1 MMEQPRAVRDGVV
14 DMVYS
19 ACAFYAAQ
27 VPECDAM
34 SASTL
39 DGPTARKNGGTEL
52 LNQIHQKRAG
62 VYLLGWVDSGIRFN
76 LWSTKEPKLDSTGH
90 IDIKGFKVRGH
101 PIYQAFLTN
110 YLGAQTINVNSPD
123 LYTALERGT
132 VEMSAWTQ
140 IGLMD
145 LNWDRY
151 LKYRILP
158 DFFSTDLV
166 ILVNLKKWNALAPKT
181 REILQRVAIQHET
194 ESLQALQKLWKE
206 EEAELKKRGIKTVEQ
221 SARRVEALLCRRAL
235 GEPRAHEGTD
245 GEVRRHGK
253 LRQGRPALHPVLMKK
268 AYDAVLYGMAWCAG
282 VLIAAMM
289 IVITVDVVVRNLGYQ
304 SSGHFFTFTEY
315 ALLLVPCLGAPWLV
329 REKGHVYVEILLMHL
344 EPARPCAATSGD
356 RPRLHRGLRGA
367 RLARLRPDAARLRRE
382 REGRALARHAAL
394 DAGRLH
400 SAVVRHDGGRVPALP
415 RPARGL
421 PRKPDR
427 AEGVGRRWSGTGR
440 PRCSSAWA
448 SAS

>member
-1 MMEQPRAVRDGVV
+1 MKANSLAAALALAGAAFATPAAAADTITATHVFPASLVYSRSFLEFVKKANEAGKGVFAIQVRGGPEAIPMMEQARAARDGVV

-62 VYLLGWVDSGIRFN
+62 LYLLGWVDSGIRFN
-76 LWSTKEPKLDSTGH
+76 LWSTREPKLDSTGH

-166 ILVNLKKWNALAPKT
+166 IIMNLKKWNALAPKT
-181 REILQRVAIQHET
+181 REILQRVTIQHET

-206 EEAELKKRGIKTVEQ
+206 EEAELKKRGIKTIEQ
-221 SARRVEALLCRRAL
+221 SA
-235 GEPRAHEGTD
+235 
-245 GEVRRHGK
+245 
-253 LRQGRPALHPVLMKK
+253 
-268 AYDAVLYGMAWCAG
+268 DAAK
-282 VLIAAMM
+282 
-289 IVITVDVVVRNLGYQ
+289 R
-304 SSGHFFTFTEY
+304 FY
-315 ALLLVPCLGAPWLV
+315 A
-329 REKGHVYVEILLMHL
+329 
-344 EPARPCAATSGD
+344 
-356 RPRLHRGLRGA
+356 GA
-367 RLARLRPDAARLRRE
+367 RSASLARMKE
-382 REGRALARHAAL
+382 RMEKS
-394 DAGRLH
+394 AG
-400 SAVVRHDGGRVPALP
+400 
-415 RPARGL
+415 
-421 PRKPDR
+421 
-427 AEGVGRRWSGTGR
+427 AENYDKIVQLFT
-440 PRCSSAWA
+440 PF
-448 SAS
+448 

>member
-1 MMEQPRAVRDGVV
+1 VKGRSLAAALVLVSAAGAASVDAADTISATHVFPASLVYSRSFLEFVKKANDAGKGEFAIQVRGGPEAIPMMEQPRAVRDGVV
-14 DMVYS
+14 DMVYT

-39 DGPTARKNGGTEL
+39 DGPTARKNGGIQL

-76 LWSTKEPKLDSTGH
+76 LWSTREPKLDSTGH

-110 YLGAQTINVNSPD
+110 YLGAQTININSPD

-166 ILVNLKKWNALAPKT
+166 ILVNLKKWNALSPKT

-194 ESLQALQKLWKE
+194 DSLQALQALWKQ
-206 EEAELKKRGIKTVEQ
+206 EEAELKKRGIKTVAQ
-221 SARRVEALLCRRAL
+221 S
-235 GEPRAHEGTD
+235 
-245 GEVRRHGK
+245 
-253 LRQGRPALHPVLMKK
+253 
-268 AYDAVLYGMAWCAG
+268 
-282 VLIAAMM
+282 
-289 IVITVDVVVRNLGYQ
+289 
-304 SSGHFFTFTEY
+304 
-315 ALLLVPCLGAPWLV
+315 
-329 REKGHVYVEILLMHL
+329 
-344 EPARPCAATSGD
+344 
-356 RPRLHRGLRGA
+356 
-367 RLARLRPDAARLRRE
+367 PDAAKRFYAGARS
-382 REGRALARHAAL
+382 ASLARMKERMEKSGGMENY
-394 DAGRLH
+394 DK
-400 SAVVRHDGGRVPALP
+400 VVQLFTPF
-415 RPARGL
+415 
-421 PRKPDR
+421 
-427 AEGVGRRWSGTGR
+427 
-440 PRCSSAWA
+440 
-448 SAS
+448 